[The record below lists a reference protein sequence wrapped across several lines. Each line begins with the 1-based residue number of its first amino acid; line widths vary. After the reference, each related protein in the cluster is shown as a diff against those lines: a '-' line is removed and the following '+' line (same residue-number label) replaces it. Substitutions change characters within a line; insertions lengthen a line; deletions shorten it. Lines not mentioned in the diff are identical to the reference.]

1 MSYFCACGIFFVSFR
16 FILFSVRIISERQ
29 NWIHSTKLSIWF
41 ERCHVISALIH
52 QKSVIATLICIKK
65 RKIKPMNR
73 HATRWPMNM
82 FGNLNLSERKS
93 SYWMRKSI
101 KMWVKFIQCK
111 TTGNIW
117 ILVSKWLI
125 LHSFFLKK
133 KIRIS
138 NSKPTM
144 KQYPRHMQ
152 LYNRN
157 WNHSQRIITQSAATM
172 IFRYGQAHKSSV
184 ENIAQNNLTNSN

>member
-1 MSYFCACGIFFVSFR
+1 MIIKLKNEINDMEQQLKQKDTHIQFKDEIIKELRQQRRSFLRVWHWFTHVINDVSHNFLEILILCHIFVRAAFFSFR

-125 LHSFFLKK
+125 LHSFF
-133 KIRIS
+133 
-138 NSKPTM
+138 
-144 KQYPRHMQ
+144 
-152 LYNRN
+152 
-157 WNHSQRIITQSAATM
+157 
-172 IFRYGQAHKSSV
+172 
-184 ENIAQNNLTNSN
+184 